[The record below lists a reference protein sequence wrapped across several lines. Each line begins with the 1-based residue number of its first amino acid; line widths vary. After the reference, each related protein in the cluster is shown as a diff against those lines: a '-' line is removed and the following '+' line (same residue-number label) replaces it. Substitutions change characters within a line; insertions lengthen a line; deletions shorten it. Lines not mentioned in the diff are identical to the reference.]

1 MKAGT
6 LLLLLLLVDTARHSK
21 ATEKR
26 KVPPLNVLLI
36 TIDDLRPWIG
46 S

>member
-1 MKAGT
+1 MKGT
-6 LLLLLLLVDTARHSK
+6 LLLLLLLVARHSK
-21 ATEKR
+21 AAEKR